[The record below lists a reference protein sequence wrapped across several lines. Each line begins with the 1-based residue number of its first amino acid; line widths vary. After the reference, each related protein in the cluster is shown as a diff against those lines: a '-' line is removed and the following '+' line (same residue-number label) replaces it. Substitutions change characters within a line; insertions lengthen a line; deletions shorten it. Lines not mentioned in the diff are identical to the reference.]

1 MLYFALIIYSILTL
15 VVAEFGADA
24 SQSSWWPVS
33 SRWRGSGFDEGPWT
47 WRNEVWFR
55 DRLQLIRAGSA
66 SLCTSSQ
73 WKSKL
78 RGDPEWVRVQENL
91 RVIAREF
98 IRVSYGTA

>member
-1 MLYFALIIYSILTL
+1 M
-15 VVAEFGADA
+15 
-24 SQSSWWPVS
+24 
-33 SRWRGSGFDEGPWT
+33 
-47 WRNEVWFR
+47 WFR